1 MYFTTQDSALECKV
15 MHAVKILGTTYRN
28 PEEGL
33 PIWWREKG
41 RMSSQKICQLS
52 YNFRMDMNL
61 PEGGE
66 VSYILGTQEELPL

>member
-33 PIWWREKG
+33 PIWQG
-41 RMSSQKICQLS
+41 RRGGMSSQKICQSS
-52 YNFRMDMNL
+52 YNFRMDMDL
-61 PEGGE
+61 PEGE
-66 VSYILGTQEELPL
+66 EISYILGPQEELPL